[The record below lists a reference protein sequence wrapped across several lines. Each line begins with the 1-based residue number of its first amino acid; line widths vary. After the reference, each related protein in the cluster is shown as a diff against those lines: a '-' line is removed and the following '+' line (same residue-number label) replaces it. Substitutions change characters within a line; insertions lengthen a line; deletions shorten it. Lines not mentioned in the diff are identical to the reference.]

1 MVLLVGALLIATA
14 RLAYGSGP
22 VAYDRV
28 IVAPGDTIWSIAV
41 SHYAG
46 DPRPHIEAI
55 MDANHLSTP
64 LLAPGE
70 ALELP
75 RE

>member
-1 MVLLVGALLIATA
+1 MILLVVGLLLATA

-22 VAYDRV
+22 ASYDRV
-28 IVAPGDTIWSIAV
+28 IVAPGDTVWSIAT
-41 SHYAG
+41 SHYSG

-55 MDANHLSTP
+55 LTANHLRTP
-64 LLAPGE
+64 LLRPGE
-70 ALELP
+70 ALLLP